1 MDIDI
6 HIKNAT
12 PEDIKKA
19 FQAISGSKER
29 TVWLFQHSTEEELR
43 KLGFVP
49 EEASAIKSFVEKVNQ
64 IGN

>member
-6 HIKNAT
+6 HITNAT

-29 TVWLFQHSTEEELR
+29 QETIKGTIPELVSR
-43 KLGFVP
+43 PKD
-49 EEASAIKSFVEKVNQ
+49 
-64 IGN
+64 

>member
-6 HIKNAT
+6 HISNAT

-29 TVWLFQHSTEEELR
+29 KDDYLDL
-43 KLGFVP
+43 
-49 EEASAIKSFVEKVNQ
+49 ASKAADLATRTSLASRYEDNH
-64 IGN
+64 

>member
-6 HIKNAT
+6 HITNAT

-29 TVWLFQHSTEEELR
+29 EEILKVIKQIRQDHRPFTVEER
-43 KLGFVP
+43 N
-49 EEASAIKSFVEKVNQ
+49 AIDKALS
-64 IGN
+64 